1 MDTNQTLN
9 LLTAPQ
15 AAEFLNLSPKTL
27 SNLRSQSRGPRYI
40 VLRGAGRI
48 RGAIRYRHSDLQAW
62 ITDGIVTPS
71 GAE

>member
-27 SNLRSQSRGPRYI
+27 SNFRSQSRGPCYI
-40 VLRGAGRI
+40 VLRGFGHV
-48 RGAIRYRHSDLQAW
+48 RGAIRYRLSDLEAW
-62 ITDGIVTPS
+62 ATAGVVTPGGS
-71 GAE
+71 R